1 MIEELK
7 ARGELQLAALLLTGG
22 VQGTVIFKKGEGI
35 VRLVV
40 ENLRAGRCAAL
51 EWLRTSRQLELM
63 T

>member
-22 VQGTVIFKKGEGI
+22 VQGTVIFKKGGI
-35 VRLVV
+35 ARLVV
-40 ENLRAGRCAAL
+40 ESLRAGRCAAL
-51 EWLRTSRQLELM
+51 EWLLTSRQLELM